1 MTKEEKIIGWVVRE
15 PVIGHYLSFFRNKPV
30 KIESNKWVDKE
41 GNSGAALG
49 DYKNIIFD
57 DIKTETGPVKVEL
70 TLKLV

>member
-15 PVIGHYLSFFRNKPV
+15 PVIGHYLTFFRNKPV
-30 KIESNKWVDKE
+30 KIERNKWVDEE

-70 TLKLV
+70 TVKLV